1 MTEQLGSYSDDN
13 GNTLSSSNDST
24 ANATK
29 LVIEGISSFHW
40 KANYI
45 KFCEVMDFEPSD
57 YAERK
62 WSEFHELVSNLNGF
76 DLDSLIKIVKEGK
89 QS

>member
-1 MTEQLGSYSDDN
+1 MTEQQGSYKDDN
-13 GNTLSSSNDST
+13 GNTLSFGNDST

-40 KANYI
+40 KADYI
-45 KFCEVMDFEPSD
+45 KFCEVLGFEPSD

-62 WSEFHELVSNLNGF
+62 GQIFMNWY
-76 DLDSLIKIVKEGK
+76 
-89 QS
+89 QT